1 MSPATARLVDSQLRF
16 PLHTLPIRAPTY
28 YTLFAQHLH
37 NLYIYFDFI
46 RVTSSAKSL
55 LEVSKCLLIE
65 RSKRNDVTETI
76 NRFNVY
82 PSI

>member
-28 YTLFAQHLH
+28 YTLFAQDLH
-37 NLYIYFDFI
+37 NLYIYLDFI
-46 RVTSSAKSL
+46 RVTSSVKPL
-55 LEVSKCLLIE
+55 LEVLKCLLIE
-65 RSKRNDVTETI
+65 RSKRDDVTEPI
-76 NRFNVY
+76 NRLDVY